1 MCFQQF
7 FSPFRE
13 KETHVTFSGILSF
26 FLMTPF
32 IRPSKP
38 PIAAR
43 EDLKELKY
51 LEYLLPEIPV
61 DNSMAVMDIESLPES
76 CRKL

>member
-32 IRPSKP
+32 IISSKP
-38 PIAAR
+38 PVAAR

-51 LEYLLPEIPV
+51 PEYLLPEIAF
-61 DNSMAVMDIESLPES
+61 DDSMAVMDIESLPES